1 MLTRVFASDI
11 QRLNPRMNLLHLAW
25 GVGATLG
32 PLAAIGLGLSSD
44 QLYSTYATI
53 AGVGVILSLPLLML
67 SSPKIAR
74 MEDPPDDI
82 DSSSVARRVEQQ
94 SLPRPGV
101 AQSIVF
107 LCFFFS
113 LRGHGAV
120 IGEWIAVFATNA
132 PVATERNSGSYC
144 FCVLWQYVD
153 RPPPRGRFD
162 VERRL
167 GSIFTPAR
175 LIGGSLLVALASLL
189 LLAFSGAY
197 NVGGL
202 FVAVTGIG
210 LSFSSIYPTAI
221 TLAQSKFQ
229 ATGSQTSMFVSGAPL
244 GGIVWPTTIGVL
256 MRAIS
261 TTAMPWA
268 GLILALFCTVCFGI
282 ILCTRVRPVERIDV
296 QVLL

>member
-1 MLTRVFASDI
+1 MGLPKETAALTVSVYFGSMSI
-11 QRLNPRMNLLHLAW
+11 GRL
-25 GVGATLG
+25 
-32 PLAAIGLGLSSD
+32 LAAAL
-44 QLYSTYATI
+44 T
-53 AGVGVILSLPLLML
+53 
-67 SSPKIAR
+67 
-74 MEDPPDDI
+74 
-82 DSSSVARRVEQQ
+82 
-94 SLPRPGV
+94 
-101 AQSIVF
+101 
-107 LCFFFS
+107 
-113 LRGHGAV
+113 LRGDWA
-120 IGEWIAVFATNA
+120 AF
-132 PVATERNSGSYC
+132 
-144 FCVLWQYVD
+144 
-153 RPPPRGRFD
+153 
-162 VERRL
+162 
-167 GSIFTPAR
+167 FTPAR

-261 TTAMPWA
+261 ITAMPWA